1 MNRERVVNSTR
12 GSLEEIS
19 LQGLLPA
26 TTYTLRILAH
36 NEGGAGPPST
46 PPLTLTTQAEVEV
59 PGPPAHLSATPVS
72 AFSILIS
79 WQPPHQQPGKNIE
92 KYKLYY
98 RRVSWLYGFLLVNRV
113 RERFKPGTITY

>member
-1 MNRERVVNSTR
+1 LINCCSERIVNSTR

-26 TTYTLRILAH
+26 TTYTVRLVAH
-36 NEGGAGPPST
+36 NEQGPGPPSA
-46 PPLTLTTQAEVEV
+46 PPLRLTTQAEVEV
-59 PGPPAHLSATPVS
+59 PGPPTHLSATPVS

-79 WQPPHQQPGKNIE
+79 WQPPLHAGKNIE

-98 RRVSWLYGFLLVNRV
+98 RRVS
-113 RERFKPGTITY
+113 TYSTYCT

>member
-1 MNRERVVNSTR
+1 MISRPKQDYIAHCVRERVVNTTR

-36 NEGGAGPPST
+36 NEHGPGPPSA
-46 PPLTLTTQAEVEV
+46 PPLTLPTQAEVEV
-59 PGPPAHLSATPVS
+59 PGPPAHLAATPTS
-72 AFSILIS
+72 AFSILVS
-79 WQPPHQQPGKNIE
+79 WRPPPLPGKEVE

-98 RRVSWLYGFLLVNRV
+98 RRVSVPNDMAIYR
-113 RERFKPGTITY
+113 

>member
-1 MNRERVVNSTR
+1 VVNSTR

-26 TTYTLRILAH
+26 TTYRVRILAH
-36 NEGGAGPPST
+36 NEQGPGPSS
-46 PPLTLTTQAEVEV
+46 PPLALTTQAEVEV
-59 PGPPAHLSATPVS
+59 PGPPTHLSATPVS

-79 WQPPHQQPGKNIE
+79 WQPPLTPGKSIE

-98 RRVSWLYGFLLVNRV
+98 RRVSRLKESRLSR
-113 RERFKPGTITY
+113 I

>member
-1 MNRERVVNSTR
+1 VVNTTR

-36 NEGGAGPPST
+36 NEHGPGTPSA
-46 PPLTLTTQAEVEV
+46 PPLILTTQAEVEV
-59 PGPPAHLSATPVS
+59 PGPPAHLAATPTS
-72 AFSILIS
+72 AFSILVS
-79 WQPPHQQPGKNIE
+79 WRPPALPPGKEVE

-98 RRVSWLYGFLLVNRV
+98 RRVSVIKINTHDCVW
-113 RERFKPGTITY
+113 IT

>member
-1 MNRERVVNSTR
+1 VNTTR

-36 NEGGAGPPST
+36 NEHGPGPPSA

-59 PGPPAHLSATPVS
+59 PGPLLHSGELAAAAATAGEGGGEVQALLSE
-72 AFSILIS
+72 
-79 WQPPHQQPGKNIE
+79 GKC
-92 KYKLYY
+92 
-98 RRVSWLYGFLLVNRV
+98 
-113 RERFKPGTITY
+113 TQ